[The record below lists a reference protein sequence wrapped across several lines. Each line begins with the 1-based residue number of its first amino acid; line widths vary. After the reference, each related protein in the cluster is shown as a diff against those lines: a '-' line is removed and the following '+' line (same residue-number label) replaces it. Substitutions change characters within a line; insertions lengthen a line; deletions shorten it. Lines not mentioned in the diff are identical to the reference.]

1 MGIPGLTTYINNRSD
16 RYLEYYELQNSY
28 LVIDGNSVCC
38 SIYNLYAKCNCAF
51 GGDYDNYAQC
61 ISNFFDDLLKCNVTP
76 LVLID
81 GGNEDKKFKTTIRRT
96 KEKIRIACSFCPL
109 SQKRMKFFPLLIR
122 EVFKEIMTEKN
133 IRHVQ
138 CLFEADNHI
147 AAVARILNC
156 PVLSYDSDFY
166 IYGTLYIP
174 FDTLDTY
181 VIKSST
187 GNYYVKRCKIYKVEN
202 LLKSFK
208 GLDQSMLPLAAI
220 LLGNDYVKR
229 NTFKNFFRHLKL
241 RGASRKKHNHRQCR
255 IETTLAWL
263 SKYTLNK
270 AIIEIL
276 SRLTKTVRQ
285 KILNLIEININGY
298 TNVSAEILVPL
309 GFPKDYITHTNIH
322 YLNRTFKFDGDVN
335 TLTYIEEI
343 CEEEE
348 EDNETS
354 EEENEE
360 ENEIEIIN
368 TFNESESILK
378 KKAISN
384 LPEWFINEFLMARLP
399 TYFIDLIIRHL
410 YICSVQIEDYRY
422 PPSIIASSKI
432 LSVIFGILKSGM
444 NNKICYMRYMTRNQN
459 KIMNCKLQNTKII
472 CYKLYGTETLDICKL
487 PSLFNLREISLV
499 VQKEILDNT
508 LGITNMD
515 CIYELPSEWMLYV
528 GCIKYWMQQQDHSMS
543 YKCYLY
549 SIFISML
556 FNIIDSKIGRHRV
569 MYTFQNKYGQIIANI
584 KQKRKEN
591 NFKPSNIINDSII
604 KAYNEIDYDDCIL
617 AASFFIT
624 HFNMDKKL
632 YINPKKYNR
641 ATVHIFAEFQNCL
654 KHTMNLN
661 ALLGYPYP
669 QIKIANLFNG
679 TLLYNLSNNFR
690 TRNDIEGYINAVLQ
704 ISPSLLRLLNVFLL
718 KIKPMFPSM
727 LQNKISLLKKQRTK
741 SKYSK
746 SDKNISAESDS
757 EYFTA
762 DDDLYELCYDPNN
775 RFSMLNHSL

>member
-109 SQKRMKFFPLLIR
+109 SQKKMKFFPLLIR

-181 VIKSST
+181 VVKSST
-187 GNYYVKRCKIYKVEN
+187 KNCYVKRCKIYKVEN

-276 SRLTKTVRQ
+276 SRLTKTIRQ
-285 KILNLIEININGY
+285 RILNLIEININGY
-298 TNVSAEILVPL
+298 TNVSAEILIPL
-309 GFPKDYITHTNIH
+309 GFSKDYIIHTNIH
-322 YLNRTFKFDGDVN
+322 YLNKTFKFDGDVN

-343 CEEEE
+343 CEEE
-348 EDNETS
+348 DNETS
-354 EEENEE
+354 EEEENEE

-368 TFNESESILK
+368 ILGESESILK
-378 KKAISN
+378 KK
-384 LPEWFINEFLMARLP
+384 
-399 TYFIDLIIRHL
+399 
-410 YICSVQIEDYRY
+410 
-422 PPSIIASSKI
+422 
-432 LSVIFGILKSGM
+432 
-444 NNKICYMRYMTRNQN
+444 
-459 KIMNCKLQNTKII
+459 
-472 CYKLYGTETLDICKL
+472 
-487 PSLFNLREISLV
+487 
-499 VQKEILDNT
+499 
-508 LGITNMD
+508 
-515 CIYELPSEWMLYV
+515 
-528 GCIKYWMQQQDHSMS
+528 S
-543 YKCYLY
+543 Y
-549 SIFISML
+549 
-556 FNIIDSKIGRHRV
+556 
-569 MYTFQNKYGQIIANI
+569 
-584 KQKRKEN
+584 
-591 NFKPSNIINDSII
+591 
-604 KAYNEIDYDDCIL
+604 
-617 AASFFIT
+617 
-624 HFNMDKKL
+624 
-632 YINPKKYNR
+632 
-641 ATVHIFAEFQNCL
+641 
-654 KHTMNLN
+654 
-661 ALLGYPYP
+661 
-669 QIKIANLFNG
+669 
-679 TLLYNLSNNFR
+679 
-690 TRNDIEGYINAVLQ
+690 
-704 ISPSLLRLLNVFLL
+704 
-718 KIKPMFPSM
+718 
-727 LQNKISLLKKQRTK
+727 
-741 SKYSK
+741 
-746 SDKNISAESDS
+746 
-757 EYFTA
+757 
-762 DDDLYELCYDPNN
+762 
-775 RFSMLNHSL
+775 